1 VIDGCADRGAEE
13 YHWITPEIREAYVHL
28 HELAWAHSVEVWNRA
43 MAEPPRELAGGL
55 YGIALGG
62 LFAGESM
69 FHRRR
74 DASKVALVGLV
85 GALADAD
92 SADRLID
99 VQWLTP
105 HFASLG
111 AFEVSRQN
119 YLARLERA
127 LGVAVPFAFSTSS

>member
-1 VIDGCADRGAEE
+1 
-13 YHWITPEIREAYVHL
+13 
-28 HELAWAHSVEVWNRA
+28 

-105 HFASLG
+105 YFASLG